1 MMNMRECRPP
11 LFFITGLVWL
21 LLSSLL
27 GIGLLLGMV
36 LGTPLPSFIRLIH
49 VHGALVGGVAQMIMG
64 AMIAFIPPLLMT
76 GRDKA
81 ESHPV
86 LYASINSGTIGILL
100 GFAMQHRTVVGM
112 TGLLIVFAFLSILVD
127 AVKQVRSSLISPP
140 LNLWFYGVALLV
152 LLVGLV
158 VGEAMALRLI
168 DPSGLGKARLAHIHL
183 NLLGFVTLVMIG
195 TMHNLFPTLINA
207 QLYSP
212 RIARVTFFL
221 MPAGI
226 AILIAGFLLT
236 HLWTQIVAGGL
247 LVIGTLLFTYN
258 IVRTWMAAGKPAY
271 VASNHLMVGTMFLV
285 MSIAAGI
292 LVSVNYLWDPP
303 KMPFGTL
310 HLVAYTHLALIGF
323 MLQTIFGA
331 LSHLLP
337 ISLAVRRVESHNKR
351 GAYLN
356 RLTAIS
362 ERWGNFQVMTLSLGT
377 LGIGVLAALV
387 WQYPLGSFAVKLATW
402 VSIGLLVASLAVF
415 SVKVGALLSARPQ
428 DD

>member
-1 MMNMRECRPP
+1 MKRSDFRPP
-11 LFFITGLVWL
+11 LFFVTGLAWL

-49 VHGALVGGVAQMIMG
+49 VHGALAGGVAQMIMG

-81 ESHPV
+81 ESHPI
-86 LYASINSGTIGILL
+86 LYASINAGTIGILL
-100 GFAMQHRTVVGM
+100 GFAMQHRTVVGIA
-112 TGLLIVFAFLSILVD
+112 GFLIVFAFLSILGD
-127 AVKQVRSSLISPP
+127 AFKQVRSSLSSPP
-140 LNLWFYGVALLV
+140 LNLWFYGTALLV
-152 LLVGLV
+152 LLAGLA

-168 DPSGLGKARLAHIHL
+168 EPSGLGKARLAHIHL
-183 NLLGFVTLVMIG
+183 NLLGFVTLVIIG
-195 TMHNLFPTLINA
+195 TMHNLFPTVVNA
-207 QLYSP
+207 PLHSP
-212 RIARVTFFL
+212 RLARVTFFV

-236 HLWTQIVAGGL
+236 SLWTQIVAGGL
-247 LVIGTLLFTYN
+247 LIAGAVLFAYN
-258 IVRTWMAAGKPAY
+258 ITRTWMAAGKPGD

-285 MSIAAGI
+285 LSIAAGT

-323 MLQTIFGA
+323 ILQTIFGA

-351 GAYLN
+351 GPYLS
-356 RLTAIS
+356 RLTAIIS
-362 ERWGNFQVMTLSLGT
+362 RWGAAQVMTLSLGT
-377 LGIGVLAALV
+377 LGIAVLASLV
-387 WQYPLGSFAVKLATW
+387 WQYPLGSFAVKLVTW
-402 VSIGLLVASLAVF
+402 VSLGLLVASLAIF
-415 SVKVGALLSARPQ
+415 SIKVGALLSARPPE
-428 DD
+428 